1 MVGTRGRV
9 RTSHAQ
15 RALLGCR
22 PRHCRGIVVVVDRAL
37 AELGRG
43 LVQDT
48 RWLYGVVRCA
58 VGAVFIL

>member
-1 MVGTRGRV
+1 MASTRPQILNER
-9 RTSHAQ
+9 R
-15 RALLGCR
+15 
-22 PRHCRGIVVVVDRAL
+22 RGIVVVVDRAL